1 MKLTKSFLIILA
13 TGAAVLAQGPP
24 PPGGPGGGREFGRMA
39 GGMPG
44 GPGFGPG
51 GHKLVTGAAYTAD
64 VNATQTRTLP
74 DGNVIQHTMS
84 GKVARDA
91 AGRTY
96 TMHTSTGGPL
106 GQTGTVT
113 RISIVDPVAGYSYEL
128 DPATKTAVRREIHQ
142 PPAGGGPGGHANFRS
157 ANPDA
162 QARPADPNLEKKDL
176 GSQMINGVVAQG
188 KAHTR
193 TVPAGA
199 NGNAKP
205 IVSTSETW
213 ISPDLQVVVSA
224 KMSDPRVGES
234 VYALTNIQKAADAS
248 LFQVPAGYT
257 ITDAPKGRGG
267 PGGRMERRPP
277 PPPQE

>member
-1 MKLTKSFLIILA
+1 MKLTKSLLIILV

-24 PPGGPGGGREFGRMA
+24 PPGGGEFGRMA

-44 GPGFGPG
+44 GPGFGPR

-128 DPATKTAVRREIHQ
+128 DPAAKTAVRREIHQ
-142 PPAGGGPGGHANFRS
+142 PPAGGGPGADFRG
-157 ANPDA
+157 ANPNA

-188 KAHTR
+188 KSHTR

-234 VYALTNIQKAADAS
+234 VYALTNIQKTADAS

-257 ITDAPKGRGG
+257 ITDGPKGRGG
-267 PGGRMERRPP
+267 GLGGRMGRRPP
-277 PPPQE
+277 PPPPQE